1 MWCEMLHSF
10 YRMPVTIYVGGRPV
24 RTWVRWYKAPPG
36 AKKLPFPSFIY
47 SRVWSQPHQD
57 DGPELGER
65 GFPRVWTRGSNPGFQ
80 GQNYIGQPEWFMTG
94 ELPESVLTDPLPDV
108 PAWCCIPPAGLPGK
122 FILKGAAVGSGGL
135 PSTGGGK
142 LVIGGAAVGADYP
155 PSTGGGKLVIGGAA
169 VGADYPPSTGGGKLV
184 IGGAAVGADYP
195 PSTGGGKLVIGGA
208 AVCTM
213 ASGPPPSA
221 VYYSGSNFFGAEVTG
236 CDQCPDGAAA
246 QFTADLG
253 AVSGSAGCSAIGGAQ
268 TFSYN
273 GACEWTTPVIDTGS
287 FLHHWILT
295 VSAFVVTVSDLNTGI
310 TWQASRAGWDCKSP
324 LVLPRTQAGV
334 GCVAAASSITL
345 FPV

>member
-135 PSTGGGK
+135 
-142 LVIGGAAVGADYP
+142 
-155 PSTGGGKLVIGGAA
+155 
-169 VGADYPPSTGGGKLV
+169 PSTGGGKLV